1 VWVTACSFV
10 SPSYHLGIHSSP
22 VTPSLVG
29 VPQGSVLGPLLF
41 SIYTS
46 PIFTTAQSQHV
57 SQQQYADDMQLYLAL
72 SPANH
77 GQSISAFQSCLNSL
91 HIWFCENDMALN
103 PNKSVTIL
111 FGTPQRLKFLSG
123 LKSVNVSGTVISLS
137 DKIKI
142 LGATLDA
149 NLTVAPQGSIKL
161 LFLSYLFFQSDLFVI
176 RR

>member
-1 VWVTACSFV
+1 
-10 SPSYHLGIHSSP
+10 
-22 VTPSLVG
+22 
-29 VPQGSVLGPLLF
+29 
-41 SIYTS
+41 
-46 PIFTTAQSQHV
+46 
-57 SQQQYADDMQLYLAL
+57 
-72 SPANH
+72 
-77 GQSISAFQSCLNSL
+77 
-91 HIWFCENDMALN
+91 MALN